1 MDKDYGRGCCEK
13 TLEWLTIDESCFISF
28 GGVLLL
34 LLLLILRVQPALL
47 DHSRAVAVNRG
58 TVELRGKCT
67 DLGLQYR

>member
-34 LLLLILRVQPALL
+34 LLILRDAASI
-47 DHSRAVAVNRG
+47 SRCEYGNQRQNVA
-58 TVELRGKCT
+58 E
-67 DLGLQYR
+67 